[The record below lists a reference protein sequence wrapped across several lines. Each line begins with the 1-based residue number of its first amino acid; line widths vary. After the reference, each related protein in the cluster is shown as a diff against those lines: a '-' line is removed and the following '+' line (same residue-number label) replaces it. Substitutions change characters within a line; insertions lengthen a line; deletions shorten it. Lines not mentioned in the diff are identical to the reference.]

1 MGLLTTMELAE
12 NMTFYECYGP
22 NSAAKSDGSRVVHQK
37 YGGPNEP
44 FQRALVYRVWPVILR
59 ERAFGPRV
67 KYVASVSCFRSGPA
81 PTSAALHGAAILRR
95 TVQSINCCCRCK
107 EVYLCQSSALHRVSP

>member
-44 FQRALVYRVWPVILR
+44 FQSSCVQ
-59 ERAFGPRV
+59 G
-67 KYVASVSCFRSGPA
+67 VASDLA
-81 PTSAALHGAAILRR
+81 
-95 TVQSINCCCRCK
+95 
-107 EVYLCQSSALHRVSP
+107 